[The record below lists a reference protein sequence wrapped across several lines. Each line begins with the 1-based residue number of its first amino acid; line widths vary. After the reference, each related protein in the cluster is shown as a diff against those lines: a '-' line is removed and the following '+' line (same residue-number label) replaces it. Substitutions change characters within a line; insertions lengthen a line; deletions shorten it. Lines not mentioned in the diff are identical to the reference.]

1 MDGWLRI
8 GTEIETKDFDSQI
21 SYIEQQMEEI
31 EHKLKQAD
39 MGFEV
44 GDTTKLEA
52 KYETL
57 GNKLLSL
64 KQKQEDL
71 NKIDIS
77 GFEKQMKKA
86 NKETTNIIKKMGKW
100 ALGIFAIE
108 SAYGFVRQTISTL
121 TSYNEKLGAD
131 VEYIRF
137 ALASALQPIIEKL
150 VSWVY
155 KLLNAVNYIA
165 QAWFGVNLFANAS
178 ADAMKKS
185 SKSAKDMKKSLAG
198 FDEMN
203 TVSSSSSSDASG
215 ASPSHP
221 LNEIKGDVPDWIKWI
236 ADNGE
241 LIKKIIIGIGIAI
254 GSLKLAN
261 LLKTLGLFS
270 KLPLWQLVG
279 GIGLII
285 AGVALAIKGVI
296 DFIKDPSWNNFLTIL
311 QGISLVVAGIAV
323 LCGAWVVA
331 IAALGVAIVAAVI
344 KNWDKV
350 KEILGAVGQWIY
362 DYIVVPVINFF
373 KGLFDTIW
381 SIIKLWFSYVT
392 GIFTTIVGIITNPF
406 IVAKDTILGVFN
418 GIKTF
423 FSGFVQVIK
432 SLFTGDI
439 KGALNG
445 FKTMFKGIMDSLW
458 SIAKAPLNL
467 IIGGLNSLIKGINKI
482 SFDVPDWV
490 PGLGGKKFGF
500 NIKQIPKLKSG
511 GIINM
516 PGRGVPLGIGGEA
529 GREGVI
535 PLTDSQAMEELGSAI
550 GRYITINAT
559 MINQMNGRTISRE
572 LRAIQNES
580 NFAMNR

>member
-121 TSYNEKLGAD
+121 TSYNEKLGTD

-137 ALASALQPIIEKL
+137 ALASALQPVIERL

-203 TVSSSSSSDASG
+203 TVSSSNSSASG
-215 ASPSHP
+215 GGVPSMS
-221 LNEIKGDVPDWIKWI
+221 LDDIRGDVPVWLKWI
-236 ADNGE
+236 ADNKE
-241 LIKKIIIGIGIAI
+241 LILSVLTGLSAG
-254 GSLKLAN
+254 LLAV
-261 LLKTLGLFS
+261 KLGL
-270 KLPLWQLVG
+270 KAIQGL
-279 GIGLII
+279 GIGLIV
-285 AGVALAIKGVI
+285 AGLVLSIQGI
-296 DFIKDPSWNNFLTIL
+296 INFIKDPSWNNFLTIL

-331 IAALGVAIVAAVI
+331 LVALGVAIVAAVI

-482 SFDVPDWV
+482 KIDI
-490 PGLGGKKFGF
+490 PGWLGGGSFGF

-572 LRAIQNES
+572 LRTIQNES